1 MLDIGSSNA
10 WTGMDRTV
18 YHFMLAH
25 NKLYDGLDRFSGF
38 FTSPLFTEDLTERE
52 LNAVD
57 SENNKN
63 LQEDSRRE
71 YQLWRSTAKP
81 GSALQRFGTGN
92 KQSLWYLVQK
102 ERERERE
109 REREKHTH
117 TQRNT
122 HTPHTHTLLP

>member
-1 MLDIGSSNA
+1 MLDTGSSNA

-63 LQEDSRRE
+63 LQQDPCRE
-71 YQLWRSTAKP
+71 YQLWRSTARS
-81 GSALQRFGTGN
+81 GSAIQRFGTGN
-92 KQSLWYLVQK
+92 KQSLWYLCTHAQ
-102 ERERERE
+102 RYT
-109 REREKHTH
+109 HTH
-117 TQRNT
+117 RYT
-122 HTPHTHTLLP
+122 HGANADR